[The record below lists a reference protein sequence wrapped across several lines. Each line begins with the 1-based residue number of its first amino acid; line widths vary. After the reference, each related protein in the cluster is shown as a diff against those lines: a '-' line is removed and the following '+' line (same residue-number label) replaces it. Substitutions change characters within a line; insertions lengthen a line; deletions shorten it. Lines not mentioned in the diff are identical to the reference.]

1 MKRRLPPLRA
11 LQAFEAAARHLSFA
25 RAAEEMNVTPAA
37 VSQQIKQLEDILGVR
52 LFHRGARAALTR
64 QAALA
69 APAITEA
76 FDRLGAAV
84 DQLTPEE
91 RDRPLVVSAPPAFAS
106 RWLVPRLG
114 RFQEAHPDIDLHLSA
129 SVRLVNLEREG
140 IDVALRY
147 GSGRYPGLRVERLTL
162 EEVVAVAAPRIAET
176 LQEPADL
183 MDTVLLV
190 NEFMGW
196 DTDFPTWPG
205 RLAEMGVTVD
215 RPLRLRPFGDASLVL
230 EAALA
235 GLGAAL
241 VWRTLVAAELA
252 DGRLKTLFSGRPLA
266 NAYHLVCLPER
277 AEAPA
282 IRIFREWVM
291 REMASWPADR

>member
-25 RAAEEMNVTPAA
+25 RAAEELNVTPAA
-37 VSQQIKQLEDILGVR
+37 VSQQIKLLEDTLGVR
-52 LFHRGARAALTR
+52 LFHRGTRAALTR
-64 QAALA
+64 EAALA
-69 APAITEA
+69 APALTEA

-84 DQLTPEE
+84 ERLVPEE
-91 RDRPLVVSAPPAFAS
+91 HSRPLVVSAPPAFAA
-106 RWLVPRLG
+106 RWLVPRLA
-114 RFQEAHPDIDLHLSA
+114 RFQQAHPDIDLHLSA
-129 SVRLVNLEREG
+129 TVRLVNLEREG

-147 GSGRYPGLRVERLTL
+147 GTGRYPGLRVERLTL
-162 EEVVAVAAPRIAET
+162 EEVVAVAAPRIADS
-176 LQEPADL
+176 LKDPVDL

-196 DTDFPTWPG
+196 DPDFPTWPG
-205 RLAEMGVTVD
+205 RLAELGVEVD

-235 GLGAAL
+235 GLGAGL
-241 VWRTLVAAELA
+241 VWRTLVSTELA

-266 NAYHLVCLPER
+266 NAYYLVCLPER
-277 AEAPA
+277 AETPA
-282 IRIFREWVM
+282 IRAFRDWI
-291 REMASWPADR
+291 MAEIAL